1 MSNEY
6 RVNEK
11 LTPGVL
17 LLVSVSDDAN
27 FLFQGSH
34 LAANRQCASIRHPLL
49 FLVVWA
55 SSLAPFSE
63 AASPSKGPSQENQGG
78 VTPNSV
84 SRIYRLNQY
93 PSGPKQ
99 HGSELRHVDNRRQT
113 GR

>member
-17 LLVSVSDDAN
+17 LLVSVPDNAD
-27 FLFQGSH
+27 FLFQCSH
-34 LAANRQCASIRHPLL
+34 LAANRQCARLRHSLL

-55 SSLAPFSE
+55 SSLAPFSD
-63 AASPSKGPSQENQGG
+63 AASPSKGSSQENQVG

-84 SRIYRLNQY
+84 SRIHRLNQY
-93 PSGPKQ
+93 PSGPRQ